1 MSAAR
6 GPRLALCA
14 LALAA
19 ACLLPGCGDDDGGA
33 RPPREPPVTPDQRA
47 WQRAQR
53 MVHEAGLCESGGRAS
68 GRAADRASDRAADRA
83 SHCGAACDLG
93 HSNSCDVAGELR
105 EAAGAPAEALAFYS
119 RSCDGGSGL
128 GCEAAGRARRAGIGG
143 PRDAAAADR
152 LDRRARFYL
161 RVHCEQRHARS
172 CLVLGRLY
180 TTTRGGPADRGTSA
194 TFLGR
199 ACSLGVA
206 EACAERAR

>member
-6 GPRLALCA
+6 APRLALA
-14 LALAA
+14 VLALAA
-19 ACLLPGCGDDDGGA
+19 ACLLPGCGDDDGA
-33 RPPREPPVTPDQRA
+33 RPPGEPPVSPDQRA

-53 MVHEAGLCESGGRAS
+53 MVREASLCESGRGAS
-68 GRAADRASDRAADRA
+68 GPGADRAR
-83 SHCGAACDLG
+83 HCGTACDLG

-105 EAAGAPAEALAFYS
+105 EAAGAPAEALALYS

-206 EACAERAR
+206 EACAERAS

>member
-1 MSAAR
+1 MMPSMSAAR
-6 GPRLALCA
+6 GARHAL

-19 ACLLPGCGDDDGGA
+19 LCLLRGCGDDDGAA
-33 RPPREPPVTPDQRA
+33 RPGSAGAPPVSRDQRA

-53 MVHEAGLCESGGRAS
+53 MVREARLCESGAG
-68 GRAADRASDRAADRA
+68 DDRA
-83 SHCGAACDLG
+83 SHCATACDLG

-105 EAAGAPAEALAFYS
+105 EAAGAPAEALALYA
-119 RSCDGGSGL
+119 RACDGGSGL

-143 PRDAAAADR
+143 ARDAAAADR
-152 LDRRARFYL
+152 LERRARFYL

-199 ACSLGVA
+199 ACTLGIA
-206 EACAERAR
+206 EACTARGSTR